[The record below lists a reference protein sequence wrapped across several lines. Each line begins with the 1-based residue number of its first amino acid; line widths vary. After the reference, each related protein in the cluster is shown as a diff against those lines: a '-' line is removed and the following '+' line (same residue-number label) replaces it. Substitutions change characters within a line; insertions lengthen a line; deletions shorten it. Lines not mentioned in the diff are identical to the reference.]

1 MKRFLLIPFVLSMLA
16 NPAQAF
22 DPRSLLSP
30 HPALGPGREIIDTI
44 IRHQRQ
50 SRCTGALPCVR
61 AMKHR
66 RGANACRGQKP
77 VVSSFAAKSRPARA
91 QARRNQA
98 ATAGFINAIFGGG
111 GGGGGRNGTS
121 SGGRRC
127 IDGYEAGG
135 NFQTRAPC

>member
-50 SRCTGALPCVR
+50 SDARER
-61 AMKHR
+61 AMRARYEAQAR
-66 RGANACRGQKP
+66 RERL
-77 VVSSFAAKSRPARA
+77 SRTKAGRQQLRREEQAARA